1 MEINI
6 KDKLKNIS
14 GEKIKGSL
22 MHELGIGKIAII
34 IVCGIIILAGS
45 FFDGANK
52 SDSTSDDVGS
62 VEDNRLSED
71 EALNIMNIYAA
82 RQEKKLKKLL
92 ESMDG
97 VGDVNV
103 MVTLASSEEKIA
115 LKDTERGESKGK
127 NSSDVSEKNQNV
139 IISNNGDEN
148 PYVVSVTSPKIAG
161 VAIVCEGADGGKK
174 DSEII
179 DMVGALFG
187 IESHKIKV
195 TKMD

>member
-34 IVCGIIILAGS
+34 IACGVIILAGS
-45 FFDGANK
+45 FFDGGNNDKGATDEV
-52 SDSTSDDVGS
+52 SSSGGDQIT
-62 VEDNRLSED
+62 ED
-71 EALNIMNIYAA
+71 EALNIMNTYAA
-82 RQEKKLKKLL
+82 RQEKKLKKIL

-115 LKDTERGESKGK
+115 LKDTERGENKGK
-127 NSSDVSEKNQNV
+127 DMSDISEKNENV
-139 IISNNGDEN
+139 IIRNNGDES

>member
-6 KDKLKNIS
+6 KDRIKNIS
-14 GEKIKGSL
+14 GEKIKDSL

-34 IVCGIIILAGS
+34 ILCGIIILAGS
-45 FFDGANK
+45 FFDGSNK
-52 SDSTSDDVGS
+52 NDSLYEET
-62 VEDNRLSED
+62 DNAQDNKLSED
-71 EALNIMNIYAA
+71 EALNIMNTYAA
-82 RQEKKLKKLL
+82 KQEKKLKKLL

-103 MVTLASSEEKIA
+103 MITLASSEEKVA
-115 LKDTERGESKGK
+115 LKDTQRGENKRK
-127 NSSDVSEKNQNV
+127 DTSDISEKNENV
-139 IISNNGDEN
+139 IVKNGGDES

>member
-45 FFDGANK
+45 FFDGVSK

-103 MVTLASSEEKIA
+103 MVTLASAEEKIA

>member
-45 FFDGANK
+45 FFDGVSK

>member
-45 FFDGANK
+45 FFDGGSK
-52 SDSTSDDVGS
+52 SDSSSDDVGS